1 LEGSQ
6 KVFEKDLGAKVQEVR
21 RLIEQQQVWFVEQ
34 QSRELDTGLPAAR
47 EVLHGGLE
55 HSTFDFEF
63 PGHFAAFPVRLCAI
77 SHEEFQ
83 GRFAWEKR
91 VVLPQVPDLEFRVTD
106 DLAGIEFVIPEDAFE
121 EGGFSGS
128 VSTDET
134 DFGVPA

>member
-1 LEGSQ
+1 
-6 KVFEKDLGAKVQEVR
+6 
-21 RLIEQQQVWFVEQ
+21 
-34 QSRELDTGLPAAR
+34 
-47 EVLHGGLE
+47 LHGGLE

-63 PGHFAAFPVRLCAI
+63 PGHFAAFPVRLCAV